1 MRATSR
7 STEPALYPK
16 RLSAAPLAITWTL
29 ISPILLSARYLVLIP
44 DCAVS
49 EMPFI
54 SVMAETSRLPQA
66 LR

>member
-1 MRATSR
+1 VGR
-7 STEPALYPK
+7 PAGYHLDVD
-16 RLSAAPLAITWTL
+16 LSDLTFG
-29 ISPILLSARYLVLIP
+29 RYLVLIP